1 MNNIEQMI
9 DYLHSGSLE
18 EAMQIFQEVKRAGAD
33 EEKYEAAEALYS
45 LGFQE
50 KSIELYEDLI
60 ELYPEETELVI
71 LKAEAH
77 AELDQ
82 IEEAMECLE
91 TITETSEF
99 YSRAMLLSADL
110 YHMQGLH
117 EVSEQKLLKAYEV
130 DKSEEIIQFA
140 LAEFYIQQ
148 GRFLE
153 AIRFYKMLTESE
165 IAGVVISKRLGE
177 CYSAGGSFE
186 EALPYYEEALE
197 NERDA
202 ETLFQYGFTAYQA
215 GHHITAAEVFEELI
229 ELDPDYHSAYKLL
242 AHSYEHEE
250 EISRA
255 LEAAEKGVKHD
266 PFNKEL
272 FLTAAKLSLKSSDE
286 VTAEAYLRQAIAIDP
301 DYLEAALI
309 LNKILLRQEKP
320 EECLDI
326 ISIVRESG
334 EDDPQFLWDAAK
346 AFELKESFSEAAEE
360 YKKAYM
366 VYNDHSDFL
375 EDYGNFLLEEGRHQE
390 ALEIYVKLSEKD
402 PANEEWQM
410 NIEHLRQE

>member
-1 MNNIEQMI
+1 MNDLQQMI
-9 DYLHSGSLE
+9 DYLHAGSLE
-18 EAMQIFQEVKRAGAD
+18 EAMKIYNELKRIGTD
-33 EEKYEAAEALYS
+33 EEKYEAAEALFS

-60 ELYPEETELVI
+60 ELYPEETELTV

-82 IEEAMECLE
+82 IEEAMELLE
-91 TITETSEF
+91 TITDSSEF
-99 YSRAMLLSADL
+99 YARAMLLSADL

-117 EVSEQKLLKAYEV
+117 EVSEQKLLKAYEA
-130 DKSEEIIQFA
+130 DKSEEVIQFA

-153 AIRFYKMLTESE
+153 AIRFYKMLSEQE
-165 IAGVVISKRLGE
+165 IAGVIISKRLGE

-186 EALPYYEEALE
+186 EALSYYEEALE
-197 NERDA
+197 HERDA

-215 GHHITAAEVFEELI
+215 GHNLTAAEVFEELI

-250 EISRA
+250 ELSKA

-272 FLTAAKLSLKSSDE
+272 FLTAGKLSLK
-286 VTAEAYLRQAIAIDP
+286 TANEEKAESFLRQAIAIDP

-309 LNKILLRQEKP
+309 LNKVLLKQEKP
-320 EECLDI
+320 DECLDI
-326 ISIVRESG
+326 IQTVRESG

-346 AFELKESFSEAAEE
+346 AYELREDFSLASEE
-360 YKKAYM
+360 YKKAYV

-375 EDYGNFLLEEGRHQE
+375 EDYGNFLLEEGRHKD
-390 ALEIYVKLSEKD
+390 ALDIYVKLSEKD
-402 PANEEWQM
+402 PTNEEWQM

>member
-1 MNNIEQMI
+1 MNELQKMIE
-9 DYLHSGSLE
+9 YLHAGSLE
-18 EAMQIFQEVKRAGAD
+18 DAMQIFHDLKRSGSD

-50 KSIELYEDLI
+50 KSIELYEDLL

-77 AELDQ
+77 AEIDQ
-82 IEEAMECLE
+82 IEEAMVLLE
-91 TITETSEF
+91 QINHSSEF
-99 YSRAMLLSADL
+99 YARAMLLSADL

-117 EVSEQKLLKAYEV
+117 EVSEQKLLQAYEA
-130 DKSEEIIQFA
+130 DKKEEVIQFA

-153 AIRFYKMLTESE
+153 AIRFYKMLSEPE
-165 IAGVVISKRLGE
+165 IAGVLISKRLGE

-186 EALPYYEEALE
+186 EALSYYEEALE
-197 NERDA
+197 HERDA

-215 GHHITAAEVFEELI
+215 GHHITAAEMFEELI
-229 ELDPDYHSAYKLL
+229 ELDPEYHSAYKLL
-242 AHSYEHEE
+242 AHAYEHEE
-250 EISRA
+250 DIVKA
-255 LEAAEKGVKHD
+255 LEAAEKGVKSD

-272 FLTAAKLSLKSSDE
+272 FLTAGKLSLKSGDE
-286 VTAEAYLRQAIAIDP
+286 LNAEQHLRQAIAIDP

-320 EECLDI
+320 DECLEI
-326 ISIVRESG
+326 IHTVRESG

-346 AFELKESFSEAAEE
+346 AYELREDFSEAAEE
-360 YKKAYM
+360 YKKAYV

-375 EDYGNFLLEEGRHQE
+375 EDYGKFLLEEGRHKE
-390 ALEIYVKLSEKD
+390 ALEIYLKLSKKD
-402 PANEEWQM
+402 PANEEWQL
-410 NIEHLRQE
+410 NIEHLSQE

>member
-1 MNNIEQMI
+1 MNHIEQMI

-18 EAMQIFQEVKRAGAD
+18 EAMQLFQEIKRTGTD
-33 EEKYEAAEALYS
+33 EEKYEAAEALFS

-60 ELYPEETELVI
+60 ELYPEETELVV

-82 IEEAMECLE
+82 IEEALECLE

-117 EVSEQKLLKAYEV
+117 EVSEQKLLKAYDH

-153 AIRFYKMLTESE
+153 AIRYYKMLNESE
-165 IAGVVISKRLGE
+165 IAGVLISKRLGE

-197 NERDA
+197 DERDA

-215 GHHITAAEVFEELI
+215 GHHMTAAEVFEELI
-229 ELDPDYHSAYKLL
+229 ELDPDYNSAYKLL

-250 EISRA
+250 EISLA
-255 LEAAEKGVKHD
+255 LDAAEKGVKHD

-272 FLTAAKLSLKSSDE
+272 FLTAGKLSLKSADE
-286 VTAEAYLRQAIAIDP
+286 VKAETYLRQAIAIDP

-309 LNKILLRQEKP
+309 LNRILLRQEKP
-320 EECLDI
+320 DECLDI
-326 ISIVRESG
+326 INTVRESG
-334 EDDPQFLWDAAK
+334 EDDPQFLWDAAR
-346 AFELKESFSEAAEE
+346 AFELREDFSEAAEE
-360 YKKAYM
+360 YKKAYV

-390 ALEIYVKLSEKD
+390 ALEIYVKLSKKD